1 MNGQNV
7 PQDLQ
12 YAAIQSRLDYM
23 KARHAKDE
31 EFLNRLKQI
40 QEEYTREIYEF
51 LGSKSEEYKTFY
63 EKRREAVRS
72 MQSQFTAM
80 PEGPKIESGFQKK
93 RLVEADEFIRNL
105 GINAKDLKSI
115 RNKYQEEFRLLIEKA
130 TELTNSK
137 EEGL

>member
-1 MNGQNV
+1 
-7 PQDLQ
+7 
-12 YAAIQSRLDYM
+12 
-23 KARHAKDE
+23 
-31 EFLNRLKQI
+31 
-40 QEEYTREIYEF
+40 
-51 LGSKSEEYKTFY
+51 
-63 EKRREAVRS
+63 
-72 MQSQFTAM
+72 M